1 VAALLDKHLVVRLLS
16 LVRMCGPFN
25 CGAGIKFLQLMG
37 TVLQSR
43 SSNPDVDMLVTCHI
57 LLSYASS
64 IVDDAVSALQGDQ
77 EQQRLGFSGLR
88 QNSLLLDEPEA
99 QCFLGLLGSNQEDRA
114 VGCIAGERVWNF
126 EGKETG
132 LERDGPS
139 EEKSTSFALSKLMLN
154 I

>member
-77 EQQRLGFSGLR
+77 EQQRLGCGFR
-88 QNSLLLDEPEA
+88 A
-99 QCFLGLLGSNQEDRA
+99 DR
-114 VGCIAGERVWNF
+114 
-126 EGKETG
+126 ETG
-132 LERDGPS
+132 KKEADMGTHAQTFGTLWG
-139 EEKSTSFALSKLMLN
+139 
-154 I
+154 